1 MKKVINQFKGLSKKK
16 QAILLAILCIIIIIL
31 AILISFLFF
40 KPESKGNNGTDQ
52 SNNVVENKVSTDEAT
67 EMYNNVTKDC
77 SGALVFDL
85 KEGDKVDIENIN
97 DYSSACKTNDYYS
110 KMIGYTYDKDGNV
123 IIHVNVLKKVD
134 NKLFDLNDNEVAT
147 FSEDTVKE
155 SLNKGTTYEYVYKEE
170 NDSYRLIEV
179 KLMK

>member
-16 QAILLAILCIIIIIL
+16 QAILLAILCIIIIML
-31 AILISFLFF
+31 GILISLLFF

-110 KMIGYTYDKDGNV
+110 KMIGYTYDKDGHV

-134 NKLFDLNDNEVAT
+134 NKLFDLNDNEVAP

>member
-16 QAILLAILCIIIIIL
+16 QAILLAILCIIIIML
-31 AILISFLFF
+31 GILISFLFF

-97 DYSSACKTNDYYS
+97 DYYS
-110 KMIGYTYDKDGNV
+110 KMIGYTYDKDGHV

-134 NKLFDLNDNEVAT
+134 NKLFDLNDNEVAP

-170 NDSYRLIEV
+170 IDSYRLIEV